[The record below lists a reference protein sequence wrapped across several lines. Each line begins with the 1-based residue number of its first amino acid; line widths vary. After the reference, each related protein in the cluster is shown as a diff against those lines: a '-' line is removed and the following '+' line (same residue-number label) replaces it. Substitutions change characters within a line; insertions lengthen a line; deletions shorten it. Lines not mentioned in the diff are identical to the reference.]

1 MLPAFFF
8 NLDSNS
14 FTAEMY
20 SEGRA
25 AGSTCSRETTAGSD
39 VLDGELATGAAA
51 GAGGGDLL
59 FNFSFNSVISVR
71 ALRNSSR
78 WSCRSASLRLNC

>member
-8 NLDSNS
+8 NLLSSS

-20 SEGRA
+20 SD
-25 AGSTCSRETTAGSD
+25 GSALVSADSRVTTAGSD
-39 VLDGELATGAAA
+39 VLAGEFVAVGA
-51 GAGGGDLL
+51 GAEDLL

-71 ALRNSSR
+71 ALRSSSR
-78 WSCRSASLRLNC
+78 CSCKSVSLRLNC